1 MNLKYWLTP
10 AQPRLRYA
18 LLVTVGVVLM
28 MTLTRPI
35 WYPGGPWM
43 AAFAAVAAVIISH
56 VSAKLIMR
64 P

>member
-1 MNLKYWLTP
+1 MNLKFWLTP
-10 AQPRLRYA
+10 AEPRLRYA
-18 LLVTVGVVLM
+18 LLLSVGVVLM
-28 MTLTRPI
+28 MTLTWPF
-35 WYPGGPWM
+35 WSPGGRGM

>member
-10 AQPRLRYA
+10 AEPRLRYA
-18 LLVTVGVVLM
+18 LLLAVGVMLM
-28 MTLTRPI
+28 MTISRPF
-35 WYPGGPWM
+35 WHPGGPWM
-43 AAFAAVAAVIISH
+43 AAFAAVAAIIIAH